1 MKQYET
7 FVRYLVGTHPE
18 LKKNLRMARETKTP
32 EDIVREG
39 IKMSGLLT
47 GTTVFL
53 LFLIFQRAEVNLLFL
68 IPTVPAAAWFFFKYR
83 LLAIKAKIAQRRSE
97 IDRDVLF
104 AGRYLL
110 VKLNSGQP
118 LVNALAEAGE
128 SYGMANK
135 YFKEIMHDI
144 DLGKPVEKALS
155 EAAEYNP
162 SKKFRKIIFQIS
174 NALKIGIDVSKFLEA
189 TLDEIVEQQIIEIK
203 DYGQKLNSVTLFYLL
218 IGVVMPS
225 LGMTLLTMGVSVIG
239 VSDIVF
245 YSISLL
251 GLVVLQATFLVV
263 YKAIR
268 PNLNI

>member
-1 MKQYET
+1 
-7 FVRYLVGTHPE
+7 
-18 LKKNLRMARETKTP
+18 MARVDKSP
-32 EDIVREG
+32 EEIVREG
-39 IKMSGLLT
+39 IKMSMMLT
-47 GTTVFL
+47 VTTSFI
-53 LFLIFQRAEVNLLFL
+53 LFLILQRSEASILLIF
-68 IPTVPAAAWFFFKYR
+68 PALPLLGWFFFNYR
-83 LLAIKAKIAQRRSE
+83 LLAIKAKIAKRRNE

-144 DLGKPVEKALS
+144 DLGKPVEDALS

-174 NALKIGIDVSKFLEA
+174 NALKIGIDVSRFLEA
-189 TLDEIVEQQIIEIK
+189 TLDEIVEEQIIEIK

-239 VSDIVF
+239 VSDVVF

-251 GLVVLQATFLVV
+251 GLIALQSVFVIV